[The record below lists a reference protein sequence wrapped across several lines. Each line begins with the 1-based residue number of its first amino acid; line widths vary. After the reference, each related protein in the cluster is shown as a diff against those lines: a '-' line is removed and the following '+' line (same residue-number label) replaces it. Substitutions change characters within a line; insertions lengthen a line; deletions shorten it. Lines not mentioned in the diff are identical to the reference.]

1 MANLIPSGSWK
12 TSIQSGSS
20 IGAAGNGNG
29 ISFNNHTLGQQ
40 VCAKVYIPI
49 DVSKY
54 KTIKLNCSAISLGGI
69 TSLWFGLFNYTDAIF
84 TVYTQYWADFSASTV
99 SAVDNL
105 ISLDNNNRTATINIP
120 DGTTGTKYLGF
131 LYLCNTSNSSI
142 GGSTCGIAI
151 SSLTGTERN
160 YNINLKAGNGISAIS
175 PATSNSIIPGNKI
188 TINATVKDEY
198 RWKNWTNSSG
208 SQLTTNQEYTFTPTK
223 SETYTA
229 NAVKLC
235 TVSFNSQGGS
245 SISSKII
252 ATGDAYGVLTT
263 PTRSGYTFKGWYT
276 AASGGTL
283 ITSSTIFNGTSNITL
298 YAQWTANTY
307 TVTLNPNG
315 GTVSPT
321 SISITYDNTY
331 GILPIP
337 TRNNYEF
344 LGWYTSS
351 SGGTQIT
358 PSTKYTTA
366 SNTTIYAQWQ
376 SNGTVRINIDG
387 KSLLAQVFIFDNNA
401 WHLTQPHTS
410 FLNEWKL
417 NGG

>member
-1 MANLIPSGSWK
+1 MANKYLYDNGSRKVNFTASNTNNLAESGGVIYWSTGENDAHTYLTTTNIDLTEASKIVFSCGVINALSNIAANSFLYINGKNYLLIDTNQASKMYREFTDFERSVG
-12 TSIQSGSS
+12 
-20 IGAAGNGNG
+20 
-29 ISFNNHTLGQQ
+29 
-40 VCAKVYIPI
+40 KV
-49 DVSKY
+49 
-54 KTIKLNCSAISLGGI
+54 G
-69 TSLWFGLFNYTDAIF
+69 F
-84 TVYTQYWADFSASTV
+84 TFWGRSASGVIQNPT
-99 SAVDNL
+99 
-105 ISLDNNNRTATINIP
+105 
-120 DGTTGTKYLGF
+120 
-131 LYLCNTSNSSI
+131 LYIVYPNHIIT
-142 GGSTCGIAI
+142 
-151 SSLTGTERN
+151 
-160 YNINLKAGNGISAIS
+160 LKAGEGISAVS
-175 PATSNSIIPGNKI
+175 PAATNSVTNGSAL
-188 TINATVKDEY
+188 TINATVKSGYE
-198 RWKNWTNSSG
+198 WKNWTDSSG
-208 SQLTTNQEYTFTPTK
+208 QQFTTNKQHTFTPTK
-223 SETYTA
+223 SATYTA
-229 NAVKLC
+229 NAAKLY
-235 TVSFNSQGGS
+235 TISFNSQGGS
-245 SISSKII
+245 SVNSKTV
-252 ATGDAYGVLTT
+252 AVGKAYGTLTT
-263 PTRSGYTFKGWYT
+263 PIRSGYTFKGWYT

-344 LGWYTSS
+344 LGWYTSV

-387 KSLLAQVFIFDNNA
+387 KSLLAQVFIFDNNT